1 MTKPDLDAARAG
13 ASDAA
18 ELRLPL
24 PFREFVA
31 LIAVMMAL
39 TALSI
44 DIMLPGLPDIGAA
57 MGVASENDRQLV
69 VIIYMLGF
77 ALGQIVY
84 GPLSDRHGRKPV
96 LLIGFGI
103 YILASLGAILAPTF
117 DTLLVARA
125 LQGVGAASPRVMSLA
140 IVRDVTS
147 GRRMARVMSL
157 AMAFFIIIPVFA
169 PAMGQGLMALGT
181 WRTPFDLLLAFA
193 LATALWI
200 MLRLPETSAAGHG
213 VARVLPLRASVRAV
227 VTNRQT
233 VAYAAG
239 AGCLF
244 GALLGYVASSQQI
257 FVDLYGLGVVSA
269 GVRRDRVK
277 HGSGSAGER
286 ATGRAAGDAA
296 GVARQP
302 GWVDRRFAAA
312 ARRGGGGYPSTLA
325 FRANDGGV
333 LLPVWVDTA
342 ELQCARDGAARGQ
355 RRHGFIADR
364 ILFDGGRRRD
374 CGGDRAYVRR
384 ECRAA
389 RDWLCR
395 NRAGLGCG
403 GAGGRGAR
411 RHVRSSPLS
420 GSGRAIGFSRRT
432 GFFALRAQQAFA
444 QRQMRRPDVL

>member
-1 MTKPDLDAARAG
+1 MTKLELDAARAG

-213 VARVLPLRASVRAV
+213 VARVFPLRASVRAV

-257 FVDLYGLGVVSA
+257 FVDLYGLGPWFPLAFGGIASSMALAALVNARLVEQLGMRLVSHVSLAGLIVVSLLLLVAAVADILPLWLFAPMMAVCFFLFGLIQPNFNALAMEPQGDNA
-269 GVRRDRVK
+269 GMASSLIGFYSTAAGAAIAGAIGHMFD
-277 HGSGSAGER
+277 GSVVPL
-286 ATGRAAGDAA
+286 ATGYAA
-296 GVARQP
+296 
-302 GWVDRRFAAA
+302 
-312 ARRGGGGYPSTLA
+312 
-325 FRANDGGV
+325 
-333 LLPVWVDTA
+333 TA
-342 ELQCARDGAARGQ
+342 LVSGAAV
-355 RRHGFIADR
+355 
-364 ILFDGGRRRD
+364 L
-374 CGGDRAYVRR
+374 
-384 ECRAA
+384 AA
-389 RDWLCR
+389 EG
-395 NRAGLGCG
+395 RAGMF
-403 GAGGRGAR
+403 GRHR
-411 RHVRSSPLS
+411 
-420 GSGRAIGFSRRT
+420 
-432 GFFALRAQQAFA
+432 
-444 QRQMRRPDVL
+444 

>member
-257 FVDLYGLGVVSA
+257 FVDLYGLGPWFPLAFGGIASSMALAALVNARLVEQLGMRLVSHVSLAGLIVVSLLLLVAAVADILPLWLFAPMMAVCFFLFGLIQPNFNALAMEPQGDNA
-269 GVRRDRVK
+269 GMASSLIGFYSTAAGAAIAGAIGHMFD
-277 HGSGSAGER
+277 GSVVPL
-286 ATGRAAGDAA
+286 ATGYAA
-296 GVARQP
+296 
-302 GWVDRRFAAA
+302 
-312 ARRGGGGYPSTLA
+312 
-325 FRANDGGV
+325 
-333 LLPVWVDTA
+333 TA
-342 ELQCARDGAARGQ
+342 LVSGAAV
-355 RRHGFIADR
+355 
-364 ILFDGGRRRD
+364 L
-374 CGGDRAYVRR
+374 
-384 ECRAA
+384 AA
-389 RDWLCR
+389 EG
-395 NRAGLGCG
+395 RAGMF
-403 GAGGRGAR
+403 GRHR
-411 RHVRSSPLS
+411 
-420 GSGRAIGFSRRT
+420 
-432 GFFALRAQQAFA
+432 
-444 QRQMRRPDVL
+444 